1 MAAKTLQQ
9 VLQSTGEFL
18 LGRVLW
24 FLIPLLLIGL
34 LFAFRVPLLH
44 GFGSLLIK
52 EDALV
57 HADAIYVLG
66 GSPRE
71 RGAKGAELL
80 QQGWASTMIAT
91 GSNIPGVMEGEGIM
105 LNEAVL
111 SKRAA
116 LRAGA
121 DSTRIRLIEK
131 GTSTWEEAAL
141 IHADAMEQRYDTVL
155 VVSTEFHLRR
165 VSRVF
170 RKRFAGSGVHL
181 RFVAANSLVYDS
193 DRWWTS
199 EEGLLMV
206 NNEYV
211 KLLYYL
217 IKY

>member
-1 MAAKTLQQ
+1 M
-9 VLQSTGEFL
+9 
-18 LGRVLW
+18 GRILW
-24 FLIPLLLIGL
+24 ILIPLLVLGL

-44 GFGSLLIK
+44 GLGAMLIK

-57 HADAIYVLG
+57 HADAVYVLG

-80 QQGWASTMIAT
+80 HEGWTEQLVAT
-91 GSNIPGVMEGEGIM
+91 GSNIPGVLEGEGIM
-105 LNEAVL
+105 LNEATL

-116 LRAGA
+116 LREGA
-121 DSTRIRLIEK
+121 DSTRIRLIEH
-131 GTSTWEEAAL
+131 GTSTWEEAGL
-141 IHADAMEQRYDTVL
+141 IRADALQHQFDTIL

-170 RKRFAGSGVHL
+170 RKHFAGTDVQL
-181 RFVAANSLVYDS
+181 RFIAANSLVYDS

>member
-1 MAAKTLQQ
+1 MTTRSINQ
-9 VLQSTGEFL
+9 VLRSTGEFL

-24 FLIPLLLIGL
+24 ILIPVLVLGL
-34 LFAFRVPLLH
+34 LFAFHIPLLK
-44 GFGSLLIK
+44 GLGSILIK

-57 HADAIYVLG
+57 HADAVYVLG

-80 QQGWASTMIAT
+80 LDGWTDRMIAT

-105 LNEAVL
+105 LNEATL

-116 LRAGA
+116 LREGA
-121 DSTRIRLIEK
+121 DSTKIRLIEK
-131 GTSTWEEAAL
+131 GTSTWEEAGL
-141 IHADAMEQRYDTVL
+141 IRADAQQMQFDTIL

-170 RKRFAGSGVHL
+170 RKHFQGTNVQL
-181 RFVAANSLVYDS
+181 RFIAASSLAYES
-193 DRWWTS
+193 ERWWTS

>member
-1 MAAKTLQQ
+1 
-9 VLQSTGEFL
+9 
-18 LGRVLW
+18 
-24 FLIPLLLIGL
+24 
-34 LFAFRVPLLH
+34 
-44 GFGSLLIK
+44 
-52 EDALV
+52 
-57 HADAIYVLG
+57 
-66 GSPRE
+66 
-71 RGAKGAELL
+71 
-80 QQGWASTMIAT
+80 MIAT

-121 DSTRIRLIEK
+121 DSTRIRLIEA

-141 IHADAMEQRYDTVL
+141 IHADATEQRFDTVL

-170 RKRFAGSGVHL
+170 RKRFAGSSVHL

-193 DRWWTS
+193 DSWWTS

-217 IKY
+217 VKY